1 MKVIYGQYI
10 AVDPQILVGKPIF
23 KGTRIPV
30 DLILKKIANNISKEE
45 ILKDYPR
52 LTQEQLQEAQAYA
65 HSLVEREEIHILE

>member
-30 DLILKKIANNISKEE
+30 DLVLKKIAVNISREE

-52 LTQEQLQEAQAYA
+52 LTSEHLQEALAYA
-65 HSLVEREEIHILE
+65 HSLVEREQIYILK